1 MLNANKVGMKLL
13 WIAAAAILVMNLY
26 DAMMTL
32 LVVESG
38 VATEANPIMAAP
50 LALGPI
56 AFMLAKLGMVSAG
69 VLLLWKLRGSSFA
82 AFGIYSLSGIYTAL
96 CIYHY
101 KSIEAFTQYLSQV

>member
-1 MLNANKVGMKLL
+1 MLNANKLGIKLL

-38 VATEANPIMAAP
+38 VASEANPVMAAP
-50 LALGPI
+50 LALGPVV
-56 AFMLAKLGMVSAG
+56 FMLAKLGMVSAG
-69 VLLLWKLRGSSFA
+69 VLLLWRLRSSTFA

-96 CIYHY
+96 CIYHC
-101 KSIEAFTQYLSQV
+101 KSIMAFTQYLGQV